1 LDLGFGEGEEG
12 EANTEIEG
20 EEGGE
25 RTWFKGGGIL

>member
-1 LDLGFGEGEEG
+1 MAFDFLDLGFGEGEEG

-25 RTWFKGGGIL
+25 RT